1 MNTTI
6 NTNYGNSVSTNSAAS
21 HAANKKTSNSGAFSD
36 MISETHKQKT
46 SSVSDTYSRSAVLN
60 PAALMGSAISSLY
73 NIQSN
78 INVNETSETK
88 PASLEDMLRAKY
100 PQLVYHVFDASSHY
114 WRTRNDYP
122 HYLLYQQ
129 DIDTKAIEN
138 WKPSGSNPF
147 YGSVDG
153 QFIAPKEIKAL
164 SSVPVGTTAVVIHPK
179 VQERMD
185 REPEYAQEIMN
196 RIDAWFT
203 FDMLRNEA
211 MMPGITARSSRCIA
225 IGEDG
230 NIVNAQSH
238 SAGQIT
244 RSSDDDS
251 ETIDW
256 WDIRMAR
263 HAYFMAM
270 FIEEQLGYGVSI
282 PGTIPGM
289 GALPPMTE
297 AAGGINGINN
307 NALLSSTARSD
318 LAALMSDANFIN
330 ALGDTIAGSS
340 TKSVLATTQEHI
352 WGKQFHPLSAGIA

>member
-1 MNTTI
+1 MNTNI
-6 NTNYGNSVSTNSAAS
+6 NTNYGNSVSNNSAS
-21 HAANKKTSNSGAFSD
+21 YSVNKNNLNSGAFSD
-36 MISETHKQKT
+36 MISEVHKKKT
-46 SSVSDTYSRSAVLN
+46 SSASDTYSRSAVLN
-60 PAALMGSAISSLY
+60 PAELMGSAISSLY
-73 NIQSN
+73 NIQSD
-78 INVNETSETK
+78 INVTETAETK

-138 WKPSGSNPF
+138 WTPSGPNPF

-153 QFIAPKEIKAL
+153 QFIAPKEIRAL

-179 VQERMD
+179 VQERME
-185 REPEYAQEIMN
+185 REPEYALEIMN

-203 FDMLRNEA
+203 FDILRNEA

-238 SAGQIT
+238 SAGRIT
-244 RSSDDDS
+244 HSGDDDS

-263 HAYFMAM
+263 HAYFMAL

-282 PGTIPGM
+282 PGTVPGM
-289 GALPPMTE
+289 GALPPMSE
-297 AAGGINGINN
+297 AASGISSINDINN
-307 NALLSSTARSD
+307 TLLSATAKSD
-318 LAALMSDANFIN
+318 LAALMNDADFIN

-340 TKSVLATTQEHI
+340 TKSVLKITQDYV
-352 WGKQFHPLSAGIA
+352 WGNRSFPVGTL